1 MVNSRSVDAN
11 ITDFADRL
19 YDDGIAVDYAFHL
32 MESLL
37 LPGDDIG
44 PVAQEQ
50 FSESYCVVKGGT
62 VLVTK
67 KGQKNRSLDK
77 ERAVAARITLV

>member
-1 MVNSRSVDAN
+1 MVNFRSVDAN
-11 ITDFADRL
+11 ITDFSDRF
-19 YDDGIAVDYAFHL
+19 YDDGIVDYAFHL

-77 ERAVAARITLV
+77 ERAVVARITLL